1 MFSGVLRN
9 ENDIDHDTTEA
20 FVDQVRPPLL
30 ERGTA
35 LLLCQI
41 MLKSCKLAE
50 AQCKLASETRLSAGV
65 RHVLQGNMLERL
77 EQVTHSCCLPADD
90 RFCKL

>member
-35 LLLCQI
+35 LLLMNSCLSHASS
-41 MLKSCKLAE
+41 LKHS
-50 AQCKLASETRLSAGV
+50 ASLRARLGYP
-65 RHVLQGNMLERL
+65 QG
-77 EQVTHSCCLPADD
+77 
-90 RFCKL
+90 